1 MAEENSGKVKITI
14 EVEVNEALMGI
25 AKEVMGS
32 MPEMMKMF
40 KKEKA

>member
-1 MAEENSGKVKITI
+1 MVEENSGKVKVTI

-25 AKEVMGS
+25 AKELMES

>member
-1 MAEENSGKVKITI
+1 MAEDKSGKVKITI

-25 AKEVMGS
+25 AKECMEA

-40 KKEKA
+40 KKEKE

>member
-1 MAEENSGKVKITI
+1 MVEENSGKVKVTI
-14 EVEVNEALMGI
+14 EVEVNEALMSI
-25 AKEVMGS
+25 AKELMES